1 LEGDLEKPQDG
12 AEFVGGFTVSDKP
25 VFWFYVP
32 YVFVPETPPTRVAR
46 FVLLD
51 ENDRPVLNELISI
64 RLHDHPRFVEYS
76 LPVELS
82 MDKVYSWYFTVI
94 CDSEKLSRNSGV
106 RGWVQRVETTPELQ
120 MALQETSVLKLY
132 EAYASNGIWL
142 ETVNSI
148 MVIRRQFSSINQDV
162 WNGLLE
168 YFELAGVNQPDILE
182 DTEPS
187 EREVVSGNQLPANM

>member
-1 LEGDLEKPQDG
+1 
-12 AEFVGGFTVSDKP
+12 
-25 VFWFYVP
+25 
-32 YVFVPETPPTRVAR
+32 
-46 FVLLD
+46 
-51 ENDRPVLNELISI
+51 
-64 RLHDHPRFVEYS
+64 
-76 LPVELS
+76 
-82 MDKVYSWYFTVI
+82 
-94 CDSEKLSRNSGV
+94 
-106 RGWVQRVETTPELQ
+106 